1 MPLYILSKEH
11 ELHEII
17 LERRLNIIVFTVCWS
32 LGSKM
37 ILSTIFDLSYEKNL
51 THTNFYRIDID
62 ENNLEFMQRLN
73 IMTIPTIQWY
83 FHGNKLDEIIGLDIE
98 SLINKTHHLAMI
110 YKRKTIK
117 EPSTIKL
124 ISSTDE
130 NTINEYIE
138 KKNFMIN

>member
-11 ELHEII
+11 ELNEII

-32 LGSKM
+32 LGSKI

-51 THTNFYRIDID
+51 THINFYRIDIN
-62 ENNLEFMQRLN
+62 ENNLELIQHLN
-73 IMTIPTIQWY
+73 IITIPTIQWY

-98 SLINKTHHLAMI
+98 QFINKTQHLAMI

-117 EPSTIKL
+117 ETSKIKL
-124 ISSTDE
+124 MSSTDE
-130 NTINEYIE
+130 NTINEYNE
-138 KKNFMIN
+138 KKSS

>member
-73 IMTIPTIQWY
+73 IVSRVFKQNISFIVY
-83 FHGNKLDEIIGLDIE
+83 
-98 SLINKTHHLAMI
+98 I
-110 YKRKTIK
+110 YIYT
-117 EPSTIKL
+117 
-124 ISSTDE
+124 
-130 NTINEYIE
+130 
-138 KKNFMIN
+138 